1 MKKIGWILAVFF
13 MTALFAGCV
22 TKYPIP
28 EITISA
34 GTEDIT
40 PIENGLGSFD
50 IYTETFQIENPTN
63 RTFTDV
69 DVQITIT
76 PTTSF
81 CHPQTRELTIPSLSP
96 LQKKR
101 EQVSFSEISNLNC
114 QYMYTFDVSSENQQ

>member
-1 MKKIGWILAVFF
+1 

-28 EITISA
+28 EITVSA

-63 RTFTDV
+63 RTFTNV
-69 DVQITIT
+69 DVQVTIT
-76 PTTSF
+76 PTTAF
-81 CHPQTRELTIPSLSP
+81 CHPQTRELTIPLLSP

-101 EQVSFSEISNLNC
+101 EEVSFSEFSNLNC
-114 QYMYTFDVSSENQQ
+114 QYMYTFDVSSDNQQ